1 MARWSSWCARLV
13 AGAGAVALTTGTLLV
28 AAPGAGA
35 AGVDLSC
42 PGQQATSYDPGVT
55 LTPRTVHIT
64 TDGVLGPC
72 ASSDPTLL
80 SGSYHDDVTGTVDCT
95 FGSVHGIR
103 TIAWNNGRTST
114 VSFATTL
121 DAKPDG
127 ETVVVEQG
135 TVTAGEFTGDA
146 TLSTITLAQTA
157 LAACATPT
165 GVTSTAGP
173 VTTTYTGL

>member
-1 MARWSSWCARLV
+1 V
-13 AGAGAVALTTGTLLV
+13 ASACGIVLATGTLLV

-35 AGVDLSC
+35 AVVDLTC

-55 LTPRTVHIT
+55 FVPRTVHIT

-72 ASSDPTLL
+72 VSSDPTVL

-114 VSFATTL
+114 VSFTTAL

-135 TVTAGEFTGDA
+135 SVTSGEFTGDA
-146 TLSTITLAQTA
+146 TLTTITLAHTA
-157 LAACATPT
+157 LLACATPT

-173 VTTTYTGL
+173 VATTYSG